1 VSVRR
6 QVAFKGLHDNVGL
19 VEGDMPHLSEDAPGI
34 RQRPYRPAPRRED
47 LERIAMSFCA
57 KLGCRDLADQIL
69 QVLPPNGKV
78 MIPLCDKHATEWM
91 RDAEVR
97 ARNVSA
103 AASKRRRAAVR

>member
-1 VSVRR
+1 
-6 QVAFKGLHDNVGL
+6 
-19 VEGDMPHLSEDAPGI
+19 
-34 RQRPYRPAPRRED
+34 
-47 LERIAMSFCA
+47 
-57 KLGCRDLADQIL
+57 L